1 MTDIDNAFEKFQS
14 RIAQLQAELHQ
25 AQVLL
30 KAIGASE
37 NADILKL
44 QADYNSSQ
52 QTVQRLHDLVRY
64 KRSELLNDDLISMDE
79 YAELA
84 QDHAAVARLEGY
96 DSALKKIRES
106 SEQTVRELNAAIEQ
120 LRVEEKQLDRALS
133 ELADARKDTERLDWL
148 ETERIREQEYLDG
161 KRQWTGPALFRQNML
176 ITRNIIDAARAATDT
191 SLKDKR

>member
-1 MTDIDNAFEKFQS
+1 MFCTICGTVHLSEMACGGTPTFKPTGSTTLAIELNA
-14 RIAQLQAELHQ
+14 
-25 AQVLL
+25 V
-30 KAIGASE
+30 
-37 NADILKL
+37 
-44 QADYNSSQ
+44 
-52 QTVQRLHDLVRY
+52 
-64 KRSELLNDDLISMDE
+64 RSERDE
-79 YAELA
+79 LRIRNTELR
-84 QDHAAVARLEGY
+84 V
-96 DSALKKIRES
+96 
-106 SEQTVRELNAAIEQ
+106 ELNAAIEQ